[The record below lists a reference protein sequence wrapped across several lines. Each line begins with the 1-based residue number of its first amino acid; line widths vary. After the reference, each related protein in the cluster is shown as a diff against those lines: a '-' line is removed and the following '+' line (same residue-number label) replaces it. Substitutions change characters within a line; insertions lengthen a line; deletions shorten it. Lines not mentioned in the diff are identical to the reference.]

1 MSENQNTNTNE
12 NQNANIGALWARE
25 SRNTN
30 QKYLAGHVKM
40 EVDGEEKT
48 VKLVVFKNNR
58 KEKENQPDYQIYKA
72 RPAQP
77 QPEAATTNESNSDD
91 LL

>member
-1 MSENQNTNTNE
+1 MSENTNTNE
-12 NQNANIGALWARE
+12 NQNTNIGALWARE

-40 EVDGEEKT
+40 EVEGEEKT

-72 RPAQP
+72 RPVQA
-77 QPEAATTNESNSDD
+77 QPEAATNNSDD